1 MYDAPG
7 FIDAISAETGDPPR
21 AKLMNIETTNHYYT
35 RNILI
40 QVAVASAIA
49 LGVILWQRSFLYE
62 IYFNHQISNVGLVI
76 NGGIALLFLSGL
88 LRLVRL
94 FFRYSREEQ
103 MLNRFILNIRQKVEP
118 SQGVE
123 THSLIVQRYRTLLDL
138 HNRRSPINHNALA
151 ATLLAGESS
160 LTGFPRFVNSVLILT
175 GVFGTIV
182 SLSIALL
189 GASEMIAAITEISG
203 LGVMIHGM
211 STALSTTMTA
221 IVAYLFFG
229 YFFLRLSDT
238 QTYLISRIEDITAT
252 VLVPR
257 FQVQQDTVVRDFSD
271 VIRAA
276 AALVKKLDTS
286 QQKYEETAE
295 RLAEVLEQYR
305 DEMQHNGASL
315 DEIVKLLQTGFRL
328 TERDL

>member
-1 MYDAPG
+1 
-7 FIDAISAETGDPPR
+7 
-21 AKLMNIETTNHYYT
+21 MNIETTNHYYT
-35 RNILI
+35 RNILLQI
-40 QVAVASAIA
+40 LVLSAICI
-49 LGVILWQRSFLYE
+49 GVIVWQRDFLHE
-62 IYFNHQISNVGLVI
+62 IYFNHQVGNVGLVI
-76 NGGIALLFLSGL
+76 NGGIVLLFLAGL
-88 LRLVRL
+88 VRLVSL

-118 SQGVE
+118 AQGVD

-138 HNRRSPINHNALA
+138 YNRRTSINHNALA
-151 ATLLAGESS
+151 ATLMAGESS
-160 LTGFPRFVNSVLILT
+160 LNGFPRFVNSVLILT

-189 GASEMIAAITEISG
+189 GASDMISSITEISG
-203 LGVMIHGM
+203 LGTVIHGM

-229 YFFLRLSDT
+229 YFYLRLNDT
-238 QTYLISRIEDITAT
+238 QTYLVSRIEDITAT
-252 VLVPR
+252 VLLPR
-257 FQVQQDTVVRDFSD
+257 FQVHQETVVKDFSD

-286 QQKYEETAE
+286 QQKYEETATK
-295 RLAEVLEQYR
+295 LAEVLDAYR
-305 DEMQHNGASL
+305 GEMQHSSASL
-315 DEIVKLLQTGFRL
+315 EEIVRLLQAGFRL

>member
-1 MYDAPG
+1 M
-7 FIDAISAETGDPPR
+7 
-21 AKLMNIETTNHYYT
+21 LMNIETTNHYYT
-35 RNILI
+35 RNILLQI
-40 QVAVASAIA
+40 AVMSIISV
-49 LGVILWQRSFLYE
+49 GVIVWQREFLHE
-62 IYFNHQISNVGLVI
+62 IYFNHQLSNVGLVI
-76 NGGIALLFLSGL
+76 NGGIVVLFLAGL
-88 LRLVRL
+88 IRLISL
-94 FFRYSREEQ
+94 FFRYNREEQ

-118 SQGVE
+118 SQGVD
-123 THSLIVQRYRTLLDL
+123 THSLIVQRYRTLIDL
-138 HNRRSPINHNALA
+138 HNRRTQVNHNALA
-151 ATLLAGESS
+151 ATLMAGESS

-189 GASEMIAAITEISG
+189 GASDMISG
-203 LGVMIHGM
+203 ISEIGGLGTVIHGM

-229 YFFLRLSDT
+229 YFHLRLNDT

-252 VLVPR
+252 VLLPR
-257 FQVQQDTVVRDFSD
+257 FQVQQETVVKDFSD

-286 QQKYEETAE
+286 QHKYEQTAE
-295 RLAEVLEQYR
+295 QLTEVLELYR
-305 DEMQHNGASL
+305 EEMQRSGASL
-315 DEIVKLLQTGFRL
+315 AEIVKLLQAGFRL